1 MKLWNAF
8 GSEHSMNL
16 VLIGRFTEVRDAELA
31 KKLIDELMKQVNAE
45 PDVHPVDPRPQDRRF
60 SDGMRQLLESAKLY
74 NLGPSDID
82 QFQYDAHVA
91 LKGTEVV
98 VTTDEA
104 EVSGF
109 IKVLVDRGARVEIYS
124 AHHHK
129 DTGYGR

>member
-16 VLIGRFTEVRDAELA
+16 VIIGRFNEVRDAELA
-31 KKLIDELMKQVNAE
+31 KELIDRLVEQVNAE
-45 PDVHPVDPRPQDRRF
+45 PDAHPFDPREQDRRF
-60 SDGMRQLLESAKLY
+60 SDALRQLLESAKLY

-82 QFQYDAHVA
+82 QFQYDARVA
-91 LKGTEVV
+91 LKGKEVV

-104 EVSGF
+104 DVSGF
-109 IKVLVDRGARVEIYS
+109 IKVLIEKGARVEIYS
-124 AHHHK
+124 AHDHK